1 MQVSLVVCL
10 LATLVCTGCVDAH
23 VEKVFG
29 ILNRLLNE
37 REVSFCAYS
46 HGPTKI
52 AVLMA
57 RVNLL
62 VRIM

>member
-1 MQVSLVVCL
+1 MKKMQVSLVVCL
-10 LATLVCTGCVDAH
+10 LAALVCTDCVDAH

-37 REVSFCAYS
+37 REVSVWAYS

-52 AVLMA
+52 SF
-57 RVNLL
+57 
-62 VRIM
+62 